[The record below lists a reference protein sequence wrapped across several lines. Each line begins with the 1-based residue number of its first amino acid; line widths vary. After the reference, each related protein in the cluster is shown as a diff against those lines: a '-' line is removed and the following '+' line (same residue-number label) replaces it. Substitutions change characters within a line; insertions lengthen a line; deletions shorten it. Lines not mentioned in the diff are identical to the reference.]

1 MSRTVDVNLIV
12 NRIVEANRGRDNNA
26 RESIRNQFER
36 LTLGLAEY
44 ERQQVAWLV
53 NFRLSSVVL

>member
-12 NRIVEANRGRDNNA
+12 NQIVEANRGRDNNA